1 MPDGAR
7 HDRYQ
12 EFKIMNYSISITRVG
27 QFLFFFVFISLQG
40 FSQQKYW
47 VLFKDK
53 ELNAKAAISETCKE
67 NRRNVGIAEI
77 QPTDFPVNKNYIN
90 HLQTKGIS
98 AINESRW
105 LNGIS
110 SYLNY
115 SQIQY
120 IKSLPF
126 VQEIVPIEGKLI
138 IAKTNPDKQQLKAKD
153 DLRVDYV
160 MKQIGIEGFLQ
171 AGLNGKGITIGVI
184 DAGYYG
190 VSESPAL
197 GHLFTEHQILG
208 IRDYINPKKVN
219 HFDERETSSD
229 FHGTEVLTAITGKSM
244 DEKLQFGLATQA
256 RFYLARTDTGGREFR
271 GEEDNWVSAMEWMD
285 SLGVRLI
292 NTSLGYAKGFSN
304 PKEDY
309 KPDQMNGGTSI
320 IARAAK
326 IATEEKGMIVVV
338 SAGNEGDDRDWRII
352 STPADAEGTIAVGAT
367 NEAGLKMGYSSI
379 GPDFLEYLKP
389 NVACYSLYGTSLAA
403 PVITGFVACMLQANP
418 KLTNKEIKNYLQKS
432 SSLYPFGNNFLGY
445 GIPNAAKALD
455 LIQNPTREPL
465 ETRNITRTLSIAEN
479 EQQVEIAVKEGEIVT
494 VFYKKTPVLV
504 LSQDAQRVK
513 HNSIVLKRN
522 SKVKHTTV
530 VTREE
535 VIEVI
540 WL

>member
-1 MPDGAR
+1 M
-7 HDRYQ
+7 
-12 EFKIMNYSISITRVG
+12 TRVG
-27 QFLFFFVFISLQG
+27 HFLITTLLFVFISLHV

-53 ELNAKAAISETCKE
+53 ELNSKASISEKCRE
-67 NRRNVGIAEI
+67 NRRELGILETQI
-77 QPTDFPVNKNYIN
+77 TDLPVNSNYISQLRVN
-90 HLQTKGIS
+90 GIS
-98 AINESRW
+98 VINASKW

-110 SYLNY
+110 ANLTH

-120 IKSLPF
+120 IKNLPF
-126 VQEIVPIEGKLI
+126 VQQIIPIDCKLI
-138 IAKTNPDKQQLKAKD
+138 LAKTNSGINYLKVD

-160 MKQIGIEGFLQ
+160 MKQVGIEGFLM
-171 AGLNGKGITIGVI
+171 AGLNGKGVTIGVI
-184 DAGYYG
+184 DAGYFG
-190 VSESPAL
+190 VSESLAL
-197 GHLFTEHQILG
+197 GHLFTENRILG
-208 IRDYINPKKVN
+208 IKDYVNPKKIN

-229 FHGTEVLTAITGKSM
+229 FHGTEVLTAITGKSH
-244 DEKLQFGLATQA
+244 DDKLLFGLATQA
-256 RFYLARTDTGGREFR
+256 NFYLARTDTGGREFR

-309 KPDQMNGGTSI
+309 KPDQMNGNTSI

-367 NEAGLKMGYSSI
+367 NELGLKMGYSSV
-379 GPDFLEYLKP
+379 GPDFLDYLKP

-432 SSLYPFGNNFLGY
+432 SSLYPFGNNYIGF

-455 LIQNPTREPL
+455 LIQNPSREPL
-465 ETRNITRTLSIAEN
+465 ETRNITRTINVSEN
-479 EQQVEIAVKEGEIVT
+479 EQQIEIAVKEGEIVT
-494 VFYKKTPVLV
+494 VFYKKTPFLV
-504 LSQDAQRVK
+504 LSQDAQKVK
-513 HNSIVLKRN
+513 HNFITLKRN
-522 SKVKHTTV
+522 SRVKHTTV
-530 VTREE
+530 VTKEE
-535 VIEVI
+535 VVEVI

>member
-1 MPDGAR
+1 
-7 HDRYQ
+7 
-12 EFKIMNYSISITRVG
+12 MNYRTGMARVS
-27 QFLFFFVFISLQG
+27 QYFIFFVLVSLQG

-53 ELNAKAAISETCKE
+53 ELNAQAAISEKCKE
-67 NRRNVGIAEI
+67 NRRNLGIQEI
-77 QPTDFPVNKNYIN
+77 QPTDFPVNKQYIN
-90 HLQTKGIS
+90 QIQANGIS
-98 AINESRW
+98 VITETKW

-110 SYLNY
+110 SYLNH

-126 VQEIVPIEGKLI
+126 VQEIIQIEGKFL
-138 IAKTNPDKQQLKAKD
+138 IAKINQDKQHLKAED

-171 AGLNGKGITIGVI
+171 AGLNAKDITIGVI

-190 VSESPAL
+190 ASESLPL
-197 GHLFTEHQILG
+197 GHLFTENRILG
-208 IRDYINPKKVN
+208 IRDYVNPKKVN
-219 HFDERETSSD
+219 HFDEKETSSD
-229 FHGTEVLTAITGKSM
+229 FHGTEVLTAITGKSE

-256 RFYLARTDTGGREFR
+256 KFYLARTDTGGREFR
-271 GEEDNWVSAMEWMD
+271 GEEDNWVAAMEWMD

-309 KPDQMNGGTSI
+309 KPDQMNGNTSI
-320 IARAAK
+320 IAKAAK

-352 STPADAEGTIAVGAT
+352 STPADVKGTIAVGAT
-367 NEAGLKMGYSSI
+367 NEVGLKMGYSSI

-389 NVACYSLYGTSLAA
+389 NVSCYSLYGTSLAA

-418 KLTNKEIKNYLQKS
+418 KLTNKEIKSYLQKS
-432 SSLYPFGNNFLGY
+432 ASLYPFGNNFIGY

-455 LIQNPTREPL
+455 LIQNPPKEPL
-465 ETRNITRTLSIAEN
+465 ETRNITRTLSISEN
-479 EQQVEIAVKEGEIVT
+479 EQQVEIAVKEGEVVT
-494 VFYKKTPVLV
+494 VFYKKTPYLV
-504 LSQDAQRVK
+504 LSQDAHRVK

>member
-1 MPDGAR
+1 
-7 HDRYQ
+7 
-12 EFKIMNYSISITRVG
+12 MNYSTGMIRVG
-27 QFLFFFVFISLQG
+27 QILFFFVFISLKV
-40 FSQQKYW
+40 FPQQKYW

-53 ELNAKAAISETCKE
+53 ELNTQAAISDKCKE
-67 NRRNVGIAEI
+67 NRRNLGIPEVQI
-77 QPTDFPVNKNYIN
+77 TDFPTNRNYIN
-90 HLQTKGIS
+90 QLQSNGITV
-98 AINESRW
+98 INESRW
-105 LNGIS
+105 MNGIS
-110 SYLNY
+110 SYLTPA
-115 SQIQY
+115 QIQY
-120 IKSLPF
+120 IKSLSF
-126 VQEIVPIEGKLI
+126 VQEIIPIKSKLTL
-138 IAKTNPDKQQLKAKD
+138 ARNNFDKQHLKTDD

-160 MKQIGIEGFLQ
+160 MKQVGIEGFLQ
-171 AGLNGKGITIGVI
+171 AGLNGKGVTIGVI

-197 GHLFTEHQILG
+197 GHLFSEHRILG
-208 IRDYINPKKVN
+208 IRDYINPNKVN

-229 FHGTEVLTAITGKSM
+229 FHGTEVLTAITGKSH

-256 RFYLARTDTGGREFR
+256 RFYLARTDTGGREYR
-271 GEEDNWVSAMEWMD
+271 GEEDNWVAAMEWMD

-309 KPDQMNGGTSI
+309 RTDQMNGNTSI

-326 IATEEKGMIVVV
+326 IATEEKGIIVVV

-367 NEAGLKMGYSSI
+367 NEVGLKMGYSSI

-455 LIQNPTREPL
+455 LIQHPTKDPL
-465 ETRNITRTLSIAEN
+465 ETRNITRTLSVAEN
-479 EQQVEIAVKEGEIVT
+479 EQQVEITVKEGEVVT
-494 VFYKKTPVLV
+494 VFYKKTPYLV
-504 LSQDAQRVK
+504 LSQDAQRVR

-522 SKVKHTTV
+522 SKVKHTTI

-535 VIEVI
+535 VVEVI

>member
-1 MPDGAR
+1 MTYRKD
-7 HDRYQ
+7 
-12 EFKIMNYSISITRVG
+12 MTRVG
-27 QFLFFFVFISLQG
+27 QFIFFLVFISLQG

-47 VLFKDK
+47 ILFKDK
-53 ELNAKAAISETCKE
+53 ELNARAAISEKCKE
-67 NRRNVGIAEI
+67 NRRNLGIQET
-77 QPTDFPVNKNYIN
+77 QTTDFPVNEKYI
-90 HLQTKGIS
+90 HTLQTKGIS
-98 AINESRW
+98 TVHTSKW

-110 SYLNY
+110 AYLTH

-120 IKSLPF
+120 IKSQSF
-126 VQEIVPIEGKLI
+126 VQEIIPIDSKLI
-138 IAKTNPDKQQLKAKD
+138 VTRTNTAKQHQKAED

-160 MKQIGIEGFLQ
+160 MKQVGIEGFLQ

-184 DAGYYG
+184 DAGYFG
-190 VSESPAL
+190 ASESPAL
-197 GHLFTEHQILG
+197 GHLFTENRILG
-208 IRDYINPKKVN
+208 IRDYVNPRKTN

-229 FHGTEVLTAITGKSM
+229 FHGTEVLTAITGKSQ
-244 DEKLQFGLATQA
+244 DDKLVLGLATQA
-256 RFYLARTDTGGREFR
+256 KFYLARTDTGGREFR

-309 KPDQMNGGTSI
+309 KPEQMNGNTSV
-320 IARAAK
+320 IALAAK
-326 IATEEKGMIVVV
+326 IATEEKGMVVVV
-338 SAGNEGDDRDWRII
+338 SAGNEGDDRDWKII

-389 NVACYSLYGTSLAA
+389 NVACFSLYGTSLAA

-418 KLTNKEIKNYLQKS
+418 RLTNKEIKNYLQKS
-432 SSLYPFGNNFLGY
+432 SSLYPFGNNYLGY

-455 LIQNPTREPL
+455 LIQHPTREPL
-465 ETRNITRTLSIAEN
+465 ETRNITRTLPVAEN
-479 EQQVEIAVKEGEIVT
+479 EQQVEIAVKEGEVIT
-494 VFYKKTPVLV
+494 VFYKKTPFVV
-504 LSQDAQRVK
+504 LSQDAQKAK
-513 HNSIVLKRN
+513 HNFIVLKRN

-530 VTREE
+530 VTKEE

-540 WL
+540 WQ